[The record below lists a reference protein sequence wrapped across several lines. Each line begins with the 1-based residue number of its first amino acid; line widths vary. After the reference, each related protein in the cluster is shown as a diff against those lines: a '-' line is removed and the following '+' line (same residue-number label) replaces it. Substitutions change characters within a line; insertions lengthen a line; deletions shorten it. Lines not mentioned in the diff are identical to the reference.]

1 MAEEVIFLTPE
12 EIEVLTGYTRK
23 AEQRRELE
31 SLGIRFLVNHTGRP
45 VVMRAVLFER
55 FGSGSHHSVMPDL
68 AALEAM
74 TNGKTT

>member
-1 MAEEVIFLTPE
+1 MAEETIFLTPE

-45 VVMRAVLFER
+45 VVMRAVLFEK
-55 FGSGSHHSVMPDL
+55 FGTASRRSAMPNL
-68 AALEAM
+68 QALEAIS
-74 TNGKTT
+74 NGKTT

>member
-55 FGSGSHHSVMPDL
+55 FRTASHHSAMPDL
-68 AALEAM
+68 AALEAIS
-74 TNGKTT
+74 NGKTT